1 MAAFEEARA
10 IGESTWSA
18 RFGSTFMF
26 LTGALGLLISA
37 FDRAFVGVG
46 LPLVSVQF
54 NSFSWYVWA
63 LSLTLLAEFITMLIW
78 LRLSTRL
85 SLQRCFVAALVLS
98 LLGVSLSGAAQS
110 ALWLLLARFVQGV
123 GMGALLPLAL
133 VLLSR
138 RGDAG
143 AIERRWFLLGYALAL
158 IGGLLL
164 GGLLADRL
172 GWRWLFYGQV
182 PLIVLAL
189 ATALL
194 SKAPPSTAKHTPI
207 VFSHVLLLMGGSMLL
222 LFGIALPSVI
232 PETNGRLA
240 MVLQLCGLLACVLF
254 VVQQRRSATPLLPI
268 RLLFQTLP
276 LIATLA
282 SLLIVSVLGSVVVY
296 SVMFFQ
302 EILGYSAFL
311 TALLVASMLGM
322 LIVGCALCLWR
333 APHARWAMTCTG
345 VVVAVVGLVVL
356 ARSAE
361 ASNHFGMIAMMLL
374 IGLGL
379 GAALPQLWSI
389 MLPSDPVP
397 QPAPTMLL
405 LSVQQ
410 FGLMLCLMVFGTL
423 LANTYRSQLL
433 WAPFNA
439 RLSAEIPTEYSS
451 TTLILAQSND
461 SLSPTV
467 QQALTIATQDIYT
480 ISALLL
486 LIVLGSLLLFI
497 GSRQPAPALALSDE

>member
-63 LSLTLLAEFITMLIW
+63 LSLTLLAEFITMPIW

-282 SLLIVSVLGSVVVY
+282 SLLIVSVLGS
-296 SVMFFQ
+296 
-302 EILGYSAFL
+302 
-311 TALLVASMLGM
+311 
-322 LIVGCALCLWR
+322 
-333 APHARWAMTCTG
+333 
-345 VVVAVVGLVVL
+345 
-356 ARSAE
+356 AE

>member
-1 MAAFEEARA
+1 
-10 IGESTWSA
+10 
-18 RFGSTFMF
+18 
-26 LTGALGLLISA
+26 
-37 FDRAFVGVG
+37 
-46 LPLVSVQF
+46 
-54 NSFSWYVWA
+54 
-63 LSLTLLAEFITMLIW
+63 
-78 LRLSTRL
+78 
-85 SLQRCFVAALVLS
+85 
-98 LLGVSLSGAAQS
+98 
-110 ALWLLLARFVQGV
+110 
-123 GMGALLPLAL
+123 
-133 VLLSR
+133 
-138 RGDAG
+138 
-143 AIERRWFLLGYALAL
+143 
-158 IGGLLL
+158 
-164 GGLLADRL
+164 
-172 GWRWLFYGQV
+172 
-182 PLIVLAL
+182 
-189 ATALL
+189 
-194 SKAPPSTAKHTPI
+194 
-207 VFSHVLLLMGGSMLL
+207 MGGSMLL

-282 SLLIVSVLGSVVVY
+282 SLLIVSVLG
-296 SVMFFQ
+296 
-302 EILGYSAFL
+302 
-311 TALLVASMLGM
+311 
-322 LIVGCALCLWR
+322 
-333 APHARWAMTCTG
+333 
-345 VVVAVVGLVVL
+345 
-356 ARSAE
+356 SAE